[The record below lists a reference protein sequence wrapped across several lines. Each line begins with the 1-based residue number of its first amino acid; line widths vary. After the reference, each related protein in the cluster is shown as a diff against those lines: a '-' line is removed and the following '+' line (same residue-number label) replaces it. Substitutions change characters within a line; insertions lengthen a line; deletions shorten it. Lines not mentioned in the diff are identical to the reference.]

1 MGFLD
6 NYKITSTEIAQNK
19 VQSAPDTLTGTPQDN
34 KRVFDKLAELIAS
47 KYNSML
53 NQISLQMYP
62 VGAIYIST
70 SSVNPSTYLGGTWAS
85 FGQGR
90 TLVGVD
96 TTDTAFNTVQKT
108 GGAKTHK
115 LTIDEM
121 PSHVHKYNAEI
132 VGGAGTARGVISGS
146 NLSYSTA
153 ATGGDGEHN
162 NLQPYIT
169 TYMWRRTE

>member
-70 SSVNPSTYLGGTWAS
+70 SSVNPSTYLGGTWDS

-90 TLVGVD
+90 T
-96 TTDTAFNTVQKT
+96 
-108 GGAKTHK
+108 
-115 LTIDEM
+115 
-121 PSHVHKYNAEI
+121 
-132 VGGAGTARGVISGS
+132 
-146 NLSYSTA
+146 
-153 ATGGDGEHN
+153 
-162 NLQPYIT
+162 
-169 TYMWRRTE
+169 

>member
-6 NYKITSTEIAQNK
+6 NYKITSAEIAQNE

-96 TTDTAFNTVQKT
+96 PSDTDFNASNKT

-115 LTIDEM
+115 LTIAEM
-121 PSHVHKYNAEI
+121 PSHVHKYNAEL
-132 VGGAGTARGVISGS
+132 VGSSGTARTVISGG
-146 NLSYSTA
+146 NLGYSTSNA
-153 ATGGDGEHN
+153 GGDGEHN

-169 TYMWRRTE
+169 TYMWRRTA

>member
-6 NYKITSTEIAQNK
+6 NYKITSAEIAQNK
-19 VQSAPDTLTGTPQDN
+19 VQSAPDTLTGTAQDN
-34 KRVFDKLAELIAS
+34 KKVFDKLAELITS

-96 TTDTAFNTVQKT
+96 TTDTDFSAPQKT

-115 LTIDEM
+115 LTIAEM
-121 PSHVHKYNAEI
+121 PSHTHKYNAEL
-132 VGGAGTARGVISGS
+132 VGNFGTARAVISGS
-146 NLSYSTA
+146 SLRYATA
-153 ATGGDGEHN
+153 NTGGDQPHN
-162 NLQPYIT
+162 NMPPYVT
-169 TYMWRRTE
+169 VYMWKRTA